1 MDRLLVCKKI
11 EKMRRLSFDR
21 LEDHEEIARLS
32 FANAYELFV
41 GNMTFDEL
49 SQQDEF
55 YLPKNWEDPKVL
67 LQYFEGEEEYEKC
80 NQIIKKT
87 T

>member
-1 MDRLLVCKKI
+1 
-11 EKMRRLSFDR
+11 MRRLSFDR

-41 GNMTFDEL
+41 GNTTFDEL

-55 YLPKNWEDPKVL
+55 YLPKDWEDPKVL
-67 LQYFEGEEEYEKC
+67 LRYFEREEEYEKC
-80 NQIIKKT
+80 NQIIKAKQ
-87 T
+87 

>member
-1 MDRLLVCKKI
+1 
-11 EKMRRLSFDR
+11 MRRLSFDR

-32 FANAYELFV
+32 FNNAYDLFV

-55 YLPKNWEDPKVL
+55 YLPKDWEDAEVL
-67 LQYFEGEEEYEKC
+67 LRYYEGEEEYERC
-80 NQIIKKT
+80 DNIIKAKQ
-87 T
+87 

>member
-1 MDRLLVCKKI
+1 
-11 EKMRRLSFDR
+11 MRKLSFDR

-32 FANAYELFV
+32 FVNAYELFV

-55 YLPKNWEDPKVL
+55 YLPNNWEDAEVL

>member
-1 MDRLLVCKKI
+1 
-11 EKMRRLSFDR
+11 MRRLSFDR

-41 GNMTFDEL
+41 GNTTFDEL

-55 YLPKNWEDPKVL
+55 YLPKDWEDPKVL
-67 LQYFEGEEEYEKC
+67 LRYFEGEEEYEKC
-80 NQIIKKT
+80 NQIMKVKQ
-87 T
+87 